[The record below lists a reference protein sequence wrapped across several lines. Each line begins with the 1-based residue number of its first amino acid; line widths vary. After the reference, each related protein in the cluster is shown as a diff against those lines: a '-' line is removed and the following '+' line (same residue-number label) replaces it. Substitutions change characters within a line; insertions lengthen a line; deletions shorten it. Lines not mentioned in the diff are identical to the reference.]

1 MRKSDEQLQKDVMEE
16 LHWDASIGRAEIGV
30 VARDGVIT
38 LTGQVDSY
46 AKKWSAM
53 KAAERVV
60 GVVAVADEMIV
71 HVPTSW
77 ERTDIDI
84 AHAVAEALRWDVQVP
99 EEKVKA
105 RVNEGW
111 ITLDGEV
118 DWEYQRAAA
127 QRAVRFLT
135 GVKGVYNTITIKKK
149 VFAPDVQFRIESALK
164 RSAEV
169 DASHIKV
176 EALDGKVTLRGRVHS
191 WSARQDAENAAW
203 SAPGV
208 MLVDDELTVQ
218 PA

>member
-16 LHWDASIGRAEIGV
+16 LHWDPSIGRAEIGA
-30 VARDGVIT
+30 VARDGVVT

-46 AKKWSAM
+46 ATKWSAM

-71 HVPTSW
+71 RVPTSL

-105 RVNEGW
+105 RVNQGW

-118 DWEYQRAAA
+118 EWEYQRSAA
-127 QRAVRFLT
+127 QRAVQFLT
-135 GVKGVYNTITIKKK
+135 GVNGVYNTITIKKK
-149 VFAPDVQFRIESALK
+149 VFAPDVKYRIERALK

-176 EALDGKVTLRGRVHS
+176 EALEGKVTLRGRVHS
-191 WSARQDAENAAW
+191 WSARKDAENAAW

-208 MLVDDELTVQ
+208 TLVDDELVVQ
-218 PA
+218 PV